1 MGIVTESE
9 VHSNWN
15 NRKKFASIC
24 NDKKKS
30 QFVVILDF
38 VSSPGFCV
46 VLMIVTEGSSV
57 KVHPGGNTTVS
68 CSIKND
74 KEITWIITNGNQT
87 FVRILKLEYV
97 YGPES
102 KPEPSYIHPSYTG
115 RIRALSSSIN
125 THSLLLMNITDTD
138 LMLYCCTDYKIEQ
151 THCTKLDYEEQQN
164 TEEIEDKKTIGIG
177 NYISTTIWLPVI
189 CVLLLLSLMSNVCM
203 CWRIKRQKKE
213 NLKESKT
220 LYKSTQDKQE
230 NEADGISYA
239 SVNINKTQRNRGQH
253 HPTQDTVY
261 ASIK

>member
-1 MGIVTESE
+1 MLRGLISF
-9 VHSNWN
+9 S
-15 NRKKFASIC
+15 
-24 NDKKKS
+24 
-30 QFVVILDF
+30 
-38 VSSPGFCV
+38 
-46 VLMIVTEGSSV
+46 VLMIITGGSSV
-57 KVHPGGNTTVS
+57 KVDPGGNTTLP

-74 KEITWIITNGNQT
+74 KEITWIFTNGNQT
-87 FVRILKLEYV
+87 FIRILRLEYL
-97 YGPES
+97 YGGQS
-102 KPEPSYIHPSYTG
+102 KPEPSNIHPSYTG
-115 RIRALSSSIN
+115 RIRALSSSTN

-220 LYKSTQDKQE
+220 LHKSTQDEQE

>member
-1 MGIVTESE
+1 MLRGLIS
-9 VHSNWN
+9 
-15 NRKKFASIC
+15 
-24 NDKKKS
+24 
-30 QFVVILDF
+30 
-38 VSSPGFCV
+38 FCV

-57 KVHPGGNTTVS
+57 KVDPGGNTTLP

-87 FVRILKLEYV
+87 FIRILRLEYL
-97 YGPES
+97 YGGKS
-102 KPEPSYIHPSYTG
+102 KPEPSNIHPSYAG
-115 RIRALSSSIN
+115 RIRALSSSTN

-164 TEEIEDKKTIGIG
+164 TEEIEDKKTIGLG

-203 CWRIKRQKKE
+203 CWRINRQKEE

-220 LYKSTQDKQE
+220 LHTSTQDEQE

-253 HPTQDTVY
+253 HLTQDTVY